1 MRLRFENRA
10 TYLSQRVRVDLVPSL
25 PYRFLSGTAF
35 ACESGSAPSITDIL
49 PNPPVVTMENQTVQD
64 SGKSG
69 ARTILLVEDFDDTR
83 LMMRMWLSKNGYR
96 VVEAET
102 GEEAISAA
110 QRELPDLILMD
121 MMMPGLN
128 GLDATRR
135 IREYQA
141 LRRTPIVAVS
151 AYGADEYRAIAIE
164 AGCDEYV
171 STPFEPSELA
181 GLIRSLI
188 AARETSKP
196 DAFQANH

>member
-1 MRLRFENRA
+1 MENR
-10 TYLSQRVRVDLVPSL
+10 
-25 PYRFLSGTAF
+25 
-35 ACESGSAPSITDIL
+35 
-49 PNPPVVTMENQTVQD
+49 TVQNY
-64 SGKSG
+64 GKSG
-69 ARTILLVEDFDDTR
+69 AHTILLVEDFDDTR
-83 LMMRMWLSKNGYR
+83 LMMRMWLSKTGYR

-121 MMMPGLN
+121 IMMPGLN

-135 IREYQA
+135 IRKYQA

-181 GLIRSLI
+181 SLIAGLI

-196 DAFQANH
+196 DAFHTNH